1 MTLRRIL
8 SCLLL
13 LLPWLAQA
21 GDGADFA
28 AASRTQQAT
37 LLQQWAAAPEA
48 SRLPLLQALRN
59 ESVVIDQQAS
69 SLSATAHDQR
79 FHAARGRPAAGG
91 RSQSR
96 LLLNNRLRVLIASAL
111 AAHQLVSDDAATAPA
126 RSAAVTKRCRA

>member
-37 LLQQWAAAPEA
+37 LLQQWAAAPQA
-48 SRLPLLQALRN
+48 SRLPLLQRAMK
-59 ESVVIDQQAS
+59 AW
-69 SLSATAHDQR
+69 LSTRTNSRSANRLTSFCRSTAPGSRTAKPKTLHEQP
-79 FHAARGRPAAGG
+79 AARADCQRPRRPPAGE
-91 RSQSR
+91 
-96 LLLNNRLRVLIASAL
+96 
-111 AAHQLVSDDAATAPA
+111 
-126 RSAAVTKRCRA
+126 

>member
-28 AASRTQQAT
+28 AASRTQQAK
-37 LLQQWAAAPEA
+37 LLQQWAAAPDA

-59 ESVVIDQQAS
+59 ENAGYRPEANTPFSTTGPTSVS
-69 SLSATAHDQR
+69 
-79 FHAARGRPAAGG
+79 
-91 RSQSR
+91 
-96 LLLNNRLRVLIASAL
+96 
-111 AAHQLVSDDAATAPA
+111 
-126 RSAAVTKRCRA
+126 